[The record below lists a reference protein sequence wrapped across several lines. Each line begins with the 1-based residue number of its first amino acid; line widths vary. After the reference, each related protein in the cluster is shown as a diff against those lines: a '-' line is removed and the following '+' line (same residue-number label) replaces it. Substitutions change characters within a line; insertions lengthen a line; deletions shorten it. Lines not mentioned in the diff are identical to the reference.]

1 MKQRFSHLGF
11 WLTILLAM
19 PLVSFAK
26 NRYQSDLLAQ
36 MAESLQMKAVLDTMS
51 DGSYI
56 AQSKYKSHPL
66 TVIVNHGEVEHI
78 GYSVFT
84 EEMRDG
90 MPSPIYNFL
99 ERYALQADLPLK
111 RIKTVERQLF
121 EDDVTFTTGT
131 IQTLASIWG
140 QNGIGFT
147 LENRQDKMC
156 RATWT
161 KDGKAYCSVCFPVNY
176 NLYHGTDLVE
186 NQRRLVDDL
195 RHVSDAKIGTAK
207 ELSKEQL
214 TKLFEPNY
222 FVLKNDS
229 FYVAS
234 LNSNNYYVQE
244 YDEQYKLLFSDRY
257 PIESFAN
264 LLTTNSI
271 DNEIQAQIKLVM
283 YDFKSEVIKIPL
295 VNFLHYFMQKGCQA
309 YFGVIDRKDDDYTAE
324 LLMLKRDEGYCHSIK
339 LTFNTGNV
347 SSRSGIVTGR
357 MNCYIPISKV
367 KFLFEEKKK

>member
-36 MAESLQMKAVLDTMS
+36 MAESLQMKAVLDTMG
-51 DGSYI
+51 DGTYI

-66 TVIVNHGEVEHI
+66 SVIISHGEVEHI

-84 EEMRDG
+84 AEMRDG

-131 IQTLASIWG
+131 IRTLASIWG

-161 KDGKAYCSVCFPVNY
+161 KDGKTYCSVCFPVNY

-271 DNEIQAQIKLVM
+271 DNEMQAQIKLVM
-283 YDFKSEVIKIPL
+283 YDFKSEVIKMPL

-309 YFGVIDRKDDDYTAE
+309 YFGVIDRKNDDYTAE

>member
-36 MAESLQMKAVLDTMS
+36 MAESLQMKAVLDTMG
-51 DGSYI
+51 DGTYI

-66 TVIVNHGEVEHI
+66 SVIISHGEVEHI

-84 EEMRDG
+84 AEMRDG

-131 IQTLASIWG
+131 IRTLASIWG

-161 KDGKAYCSVCFPVNY
+161 KDGKTYCSVCFPVNY

-271 DNEIQAQIKLVM
+271 DNEMQAQIKLVM

-309 YFGVIDRKDDDYTAE
+309 YFGVIDRKNDDYTAE

>member
-51 DGSYI
+51 DGTYI
-56 AQSKYKSHPL
+56 AQSKYKGHPL

-131 IQTLASIWG
+131 IHTLGSIWG

-244 YDEQYKLLFSDRY
+244 YDEQYKLLFSERY

>member
-36 MAESLQMKAVLDTMS
+36 MAESLQMKAVLDTMG
-51 DGSYI
+51 DGTYI

-66 TVIVNHGEVEHI
+66 SVIISHGEVEHI

-84 EEMRDG
+84 AEMRDG

-131 IQTLASIWG
+131 IRTLASIWG

-161 KDGKAYCSVCFPVNY
+161 KDGKTYCSVCFPVNY

-309 YFGVIDRKDDDYTAE
+309 YFGVIDRKNDDYTAE

>member
-1 MKQRFSHLGF
+1 MKQRFSRLGF

-56 AQSKYKSHPL
+56 AQRMYKNHPL
-66 TVIVNHGEVEHI
+66 TVIINHGEVEHI
-78 GYSVFT
+78 GYSIFT
-84 EEMRDG
+84 DEIRCG
-90 MPSPIYNFL
+90 MPSPTYNFL

-111 RIKTVERQLF
+111 RIKTVDRQLF
-121 EDDVTFTTGT
+121 EDEVTFTAGT
-131 IQTLASIWG
+131 IRTLASIWG
-140 QNGIGFT
+140 LDNINFS

-161 KDGKAYCSVCFPVNY
+161 KEGKTYCSVCFPVNY

-195 RHVSDAKIGTAK
+195 CHVSDAKMGAVK
-207 ELSKEQL
+207 EMSKEQL

-244 YDEQYKLLFSDRY
+244 NNEQYKLLFSDRY

-283 YDFKSEVIKIPL
+283 YDFKSELIKIPL
-295 VNFLHYFMQKGCQA
+295 VDFLHYFMQKGCKA
-309 YFGVIDRKDDDYTAE
+309 YFGVIDRKDDVYTAE

-347 SSRSGIVTGR
+347 SSRSGVVTGR

>member
-84 EEMRDG
+84 AEMRDG

-131 IQTLASIWG
+131 IRTLASVWG